1 MAQWPSGHSL
11 GAQGVL
17 RYRGADTTP
26 RSEDRPRRE
35 SDPASGFRRYPD
47 TLRRIRVNE
56 SPESKY
62 GGTRCPVRRLHFD
75 VLLLLKR
82 SLHQKIDCRHRL
94 VAGHEAL
101 AEVAGEVIIGR
112 VRFGLNDMTDGPRGA
127 AQPRLSLERNAS
139 ARFECHRRPAARE
152 RRGRAGGHGRH
163 HVHRIQGAG
172 RRGRVRHAVGRH
184 LRLRTPR
191 RVGMR
196 RVPPADRTDSRGD

>member
-47 TLRRIRVNE
+47 TLRRIGVNE

-75 VLLLLKR
+75 MLLLLKR

-112 VRFGLNDMTDGPRGA
+112 VRFGLNHMTDGPADGVIANSATKFCSSDSGA
-127 AQPRLSLERNAS
+127 PDLARATLRSERS
-139 ARFECHRRPAARE
+139 AEFGRVNRFRCGHAHARE
-152 RRGRAGGHGRH
+152 A
-163 HVHRIQGAG
+163 
-172 RRGRVRHAVGRH
+172 
-184 LRLRTPR
+184 
-191 RVGMR
+191 
-196 RVPPADRTDSRGD
+196 